1 MGNCRSC
8 ESRSIAT
15 AKLIL
20 VDGELE
26 EFSCPIKV
34 SNLLEQKPDCFIC
47 NSDEMGFGEFVSA
60 IDGDEEL
67 QPGELYFELP
77 LKWLSH
83 RLQAEDMAS
92 LAMKASVAL
101 TSSDGIITCWCF
113 ASKKVGPVIMFH
125 EKDDKSRP
133 LLAADGGGRGG
144 GGANGCKGR
153 KFDAKLSIVLEE

>member
-8 ESRSIAT
+8 EPRSTVT

-26 EFSCPIKV
+26 EFPCPIKV
-34 SNLLEQKPDCFIC
+34 SNLLEQNPDCFIC

-83 RLQAEDMAS
+83 RLQVEDMAS
-92 LAMKASVAL
+92 LAVKASVAL
-101 TSSDGIITCWCF
+101 TRSDGITKCCG
-113 ASKKVGPVIMFH
+113 SKKVGPMILFH
-125 EKDDKSRP
+125 EKDDKARP
-133 LLAADGGGRGG
+133 LLAADGGGR
-144 GGANGCKGR
+144 AYSCKGR
-153 KFDAKLSIVLEE
+153 KFDSKLSIVLEE